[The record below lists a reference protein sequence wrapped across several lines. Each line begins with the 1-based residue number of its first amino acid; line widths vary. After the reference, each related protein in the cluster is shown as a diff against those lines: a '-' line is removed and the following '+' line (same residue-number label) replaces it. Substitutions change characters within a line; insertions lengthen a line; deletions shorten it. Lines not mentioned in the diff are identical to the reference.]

1 MARVK
6 ITNVKGCHITSYLEI
21 SPKKS
26 TRAHVKF
33 KMKGNLLESEYIIR
47 SAVDTTEKINY
58 FKSQKYSRRLR
69 AKVIQYLK
77 KVMYGCKG
85 QSIATH

>member
-6 ITNVKGCHITSYLEI
+6 ITNVKGCHITSYSEI

-33 KMKGNLLESEYIIR
+33 KMKGNLL
-47 SAVDTTEKINY
+47 
-58 FKSQKYSRRLR
+58 
-69 AKVIQYLK
+69 KV
-77 KVMYGCKG
+77 
-85 QSIATH
+85 